1 MKKRTLKE
9 ELERIHSITYGK
21 KVLLEDDLL
30 TKLMQGGDPNAI
42 KPIDDPTKAD
52 YVDNDVA
59 KFLTDLKSIKQPVS
73 QQKLGSMQH
82 QKEVETV
89 QIGLVLLGYELPR
102 FGIDGLFGPE
112 TAEAVRKYKTDNN
125 IVSESTSPY
134 DGGGNVKIE
143 KRVDTDLD
151 TELQS
156 KIDTIASEYGKSFTI
171 TSGYRDPKRNA
182 LAGGASKS
190 QHLNHKAVDITLDD
204 KSIES
209 TLKFVEISSKNG
221 ITGIGVYKPG
231 SVHIDIGPRRYWGRD
246 HSSSTLPSWAKSTIQ
261 AHMSNKIDT
270 DYVSDYDLGTD
281 DISSSSDEPAVESVT
296 PEMAQSMATKLEVK
310 GVTKEQLNQLI
321 DKVTTG
327 GSDIFTDLDLSTEE
341 GYKMYAKIC
350 DIFISSRKPNFLNI
364 TGDMMASS
372 AKRTFEKRN
381 KYVPPEL
388 ALGQLAAEGGI
399 GNSDPNVLPIRTKN
413 PFNVGNT
420 DDGGTVDHS
429 SVQSGID
436 AYYDLIGK
444 DYIGKG
450 RTARDLIYNF
460 VNHDNS
466 RYAGAPNYEKVVGS
480 IAKDV
485 NKIAKSLGT
494 NP

>member
-30 TKLMQGGDPNAI
+30 TKLIQGGDPNAI

-59 KFLTDLKSIKQPVS
+59 KFLTDLRSIKQPVS
-73 QQKLGSMQH
+73 QQKFGSMQH

-112 TAEAVRKYKTDNN
+112 TAEAVRKYKEDNN

-134 DGGGNVKIE
+134 GGGGNVKI
-143 KRVDTDLD
+143 KKGVDTDLD

-156 KIDTIASEYGKSFTI
+156 KIDAIASEYGKSFTI
-171 TSGYRDPKRNA
+171 KSGYRDPKHNKDI
-182 LAGGASKS
+182 GGASKS
-190 QHLNHKAVDITLDD
+190 QHLDHKAVDITLDD
-204 KSIES
+204 ESIES
-209 TLKFVEISSKNG
+209 TLKFIEISSKNG
-221 ITGIGVYKPG
+221 ISGIGVYGPG
-231 SVHIDIGPRRYWGRD
+231 SVHIDIGPRRYWGHD
-246 HSSSTLPSWAKSTIQ
+246 HSSATLPSWAKSTIQ

-270 DYVSDYDLGTD
+270 GYVSNYDQSD
-281 DISSSSDEPAVESVT
+281 DTSSSDEPKIVSVT
-296 PEMAQSMATKLEVK
+296 PEMAQSMASKLELK
-310 GVTKEQLNQLI
+310 GVTKEQLNKLI

-327 GSDIFTDLDLSTEE
+327 GSDIFTDLDLTTEE
-341 GYKMYAKIC
+341 GYDMYSKIC
-350 DIFISSRKPNFLNI
+350 DLFIKTRNSNVLGI

-372 AKRTFEKRN
+372 AKRTFEKYN
-381 KYVPPEL
+381 KYIPPEL
-388 ALGQLAAEGGI
+388 ALGQLAAEGGV
-399 GNSDPNVLPIRTKN
+399 GNSDPNNIAIKTKN
-413 PFNVGNT
+413 PFNVGNM
-420 DDGGTVDHS
+420 DDGSTIDHS

-436 AYYDLIGK
+436 TYYNLIAT

-450 RTARDLIYNF
+450 RTSQDLINNF
-460 VNHDNS
+460 VNHKKL
-466 RYAGAPNYEKVVGS
+466 RYAKSPNYEKVVGS
-480 IAKDV
+480 IARDV
-485 NKIAKSLGT
+485 NKIAKNLGI
-494 NP
+494 NS

>member
-30 TKLMQGGDPNAI
+30 TKLIQGGDSNAI
-42 KPIDDPTKAD
+42 KPMDDPTKAD
-52 YVDNDVA
+52 LVDNDVK
-59 KFLTDLKSIKQPVS
+59 KFFTDLKSINEPVS
-73 QQKLGSMQH
+73 QQKFGSMEY
-82 QKEVETV
+82 QKNVELI
-89 QIGLVLLGYELPR
+89 QIGLILLGYELPR
-102 FGIDGLFGPE
+102 FGVDGLFGPE

-143 KRVDTDLD
+143 KGVDTDLD

-156 KIDTIASEYGKSFTI
+156 KIDAIASEYGKSFTI

-182 LAGGASKS
+182 LARGASKS
-190 QHLNHKAVDITLDD
+190 QHLDHKAVDITLDD

-209 TLKFVEISSKNG
+209 TLKFIEISSKNG
-221 ITGIGVYKPG
+221 ISGIGVYKPG

-246 HSSSTLPSWAKSTIQ
+246 HSSDTLPSWAMLTIQ
-261 AHMSNKIDT
+261 DHMSNKIDT
-270 DYVSDYDLGTD
+270 GYVSDYDPSTD
-281 DISSSSDEPAVESVT
+281 SSSPNEPTTVTVT
-296 PEMAQSMATKLEVK
+296 PEMVQSMVSKLELK

-327 GSDIFTDLDLSTEE
+327 GGDIFTDLDLTTEE
-341 GYKMYAKIC
+341 GYKMYVQIC
-350 DIFISSRKPNFLNI
+350 DTFIKTRKSNLLNI

-372 AKRTFEKRN
+372 AKRAFEKYG

-399 GNSDPNVLPIRTKN
+399 GNSDPTSIAIKTKN
-413 PFNVGNT
+413 PFNVGNI
-420 DDGGTVDHS
+420 DDGSTVDHNS
-429 SVQSGID
+429 TQSGID
-436 AYYDLIGK
+436 TYYNLIAT

-450 RTARDLIYNF
+450 RTAQDLINNF
-460 VNHDNS
+460 VNHEKS
-466 RYAGAPNYEKVVGS
+466 RYAKSPNYEKVVGS
-480 IAKDV
+480 IARDV
-485 NKIAKSLGT
+485 NKIAKNLGI
-494 NP
+494 NS

>member
-21 KVLLEDDLL
+21 KVLLEDDLV
-30 TKLMQGGDPNAI
+30 TKLIQGGDTNAI
-42 KPIDDPTKAD
+42 KPIDNPTKAD

-73 QQKLGSMQH
+73 QQKFGSMQH

-112 TAEAVRKYKTDNN
+112 TAAAVRKYKTDNN

-134 DGGGNVKIE
+134 DGGGNVKID
-143 KRVDTDLD
+143 KDVDTDLD

-156 KIDTIASEYGKSFTI
+156 KIDAIASEYGKSFTI
-171 TSGYRDPKRNA
+171 TSGYRDVKRNA
-182 LAGGASKS
+182 IAHGASKS
-190 QHLNHKAVDITLDD
+190 QHINHKAVDIVLDNATKEDTLRF
-204 KSIES
+204 I
-209 TLKFVEISSKNG
+209 EISSKNG
-221 ITGIGVYKPG
+221 IGGIGVYKPG
-231 SVHIDIGPRRYWGRD
+231 VVHIDIGPRRYWGSD
-246 HSSSTLPSWAKSTIQ
+246 HTSGTLPAWANSTIQ

-270 DYVSDYDLGTD
+270 GYVSNYDPSD
-281 DISSSSDEPAVESVT
+281 DTSSSDESTVESVT
-296 PEMAQSMATKLEVK
+296 PEMAQSMVAKLELK

-327 GSDIFTDLDLSTEE
+327 GSDIFSDLDLTTEE
-341 GYKMYAKIC
+341 GYDMYAKIC
-350 DIFISSRKPNFLNI
+350 DLFIKTRKPNLLNI

-372 AKRTFEKRN
+372 AKRAFEKYN

-399 GNSDPNVLPIRTKN
+399 GNSNPEVLPIKTKN

-420 DDGGTVDHS
+420 DDGGKVDHS

-436 AYYDLIGK
+436 AYYNLIAK

-450 RTARDLIYNF
+450 RTAQDLVYNF
-460 VNHDNS
+460 VNHRNS

-494 NP
+494 NS

>member
-30 TKLMQGGDPNAI
+30 TKLIQGGDTNAI

-59 KFLTDLKSIKQPVS
+59 KFLTDLKSIKEPVS

-112 TAEAVRKYKTDNN
+112 TAEAVRKYKEENK

-134 DGGGNVKIE
+134 DGGGNVKID
-143 KRVDTDLD
+143 KDVDTDLD
-151 TELQS
+151 TTLQS
-156 KIDTIASEYGKSFTI
+156 KIDAIASEYGKSFTI
-171 TSGYRDPKRNA
+171 TSGYRDVKRNA
-182 LAGGASKS
+182 LAHGASKS
-190 QHLNHKAVDITLDD
+190 EHINHKAVDIVLDNATKEDTLRF
-204 KSIES
+204 I
-209 TLKFVEISSKNG
+209 EISSKNG
-221 ITGIGVYKPG
+221 IGGIGVYRPG
-231 SVHIDIGPRRYWGRD
+231 FVHIDIGPRRYWGSD
-246 HSSSTLPSWAKSTIQ
+246 HSSRTLPSWANSTIQ

-270 DYVSDYDLGTD
+270 GYVSNYDPSD
-281 DISSSSDEPAVESVT
+281 DTSPSDESTVESVT
-296 PEMAQSMATKLEVK
+296 PEMAQSMAAKLELK

-327 GSDIFTDLDLSTEE
+327 GSDIFSDLDLTTEE
-341 GYKMYAKIC
+341 GYDMYAKIC
-350 DIFISSRKPNFLNI
+350 DLFIKTRKPNLLNI

-372 AKRTFEKRN
+372 AKRAFEKYN

-399 GNSDPNVLPIRTKN
+399 GNSNPEVLPIKTKN

-420 DDGGTVDHS
+420 DDGGKVDHS

-436 AYYDLIGK
+436 AYYNLIAK

-450 RTARDLIYNF
+450 RTAQDLVYNF
-460 VNHDNS
+460 VNHRNA

-480 IAKDV
+480 IARDV
-485 NKIAKSLGT
+485 NKIAKNLGI
-494 NP
+494 NS

>member
-21 KVLLEDDLL
+21 NVLLEDDLL
-30 TKLMQGGDPNAI
+30 TKLIQGGDPNAI

-52 YVDNDVA
+52 FVDDDVR
-59 KFLTDLKSIKQPVS
+59 KFFTDFKSITEPVS
-73 QQKLGSMQH
+73 QQKFGSMEY
-82 QKEVETV
+82 QKNVELI

-171 TSGYRDPKRNA
+171 TSGFRDPKRNA

-246 HSSSTLPSWAKSTIQ
+246 HSSSTLPSWANSTIQ
-261 AHMSNKIDT
+261 AHMSNKIDAG
-270 DYVSDYDLGTD
+270 YVSDYDPGTD
-281 DISSSSDEPAVESVT
+281 TSSSNQSTIETVT
-296 PEMAQSMATKLEVK
+296 PEMVQSMVDKLEIK
-310 GVTKEQLNQLI
+310 GVTKEQLGKFI

-327 GSDIFTDLDLSTEE
+327 GGDIFTDLDLTTEE
-341 GYKMYAKIC
+341 GYDMYSKIC
-350 DIFISSRKPNFLNI
+350 DTFIKTKKSNLLNI

-372 AKRTFEKRN
+372 AKRAFEKYD

-388 ALGQLAAEGGI
+388 ALGQLAAEGGV
-399 GNSDPNVLPIRTKN
+399 GNSNPNSIAVKTKN
-413 PFNVGNT
+413 PMNVGNM
-420 DDGGTVDHS
+420 DDGSEKNHS

-436 AYYDLIGK
+436 SYYNLIAK

-450 RTARDLIYNF
+450 RTAQDLINNF
-460 VNHDNS
+460 VNHRKS
-466 RYAGAPNYEKVVGS
+466 RYAKSPNYEKVVGS
-480 IAKDV
+480 IARDV
-485 NKIAKSLGT
+485 NKIAKILGI
-494 NP
+494 NS

>member
-30 TKLMQGGDPNAI
+30 TKLVQGGNTNAI

-52 YVDNDVA
+52 LVDNDVK
-59 KFLTDLKSIKQPVS
+59 KFFTDLKSIIEPVS
-73 QQKLGSMQH
+73 QQKLGSMEY
-82 QKEVETV
+82 QKNVELI
-89 QIGLVLLGYELPR
+89 QIGLILLGYELPR
-102 FGIDGLFGPE
+102 HGVDGLFGPE
-112 TAEAVRKYKTDNN
+112 TAEAVRKYKADNN

-143 KRVDTDLD
+143 KGVDTDLD

-156 KIDTIASEYGKSFTI
+156 KIDAIASEYGKSFTI
-171 TSGYRDPKRNA
+171 RSGYRDPKRNKDI
-182 LAGGASKS
+182 GGASKS

-209 TLKFVEISSKNG
+209 TLKFIEISSKNG
-221 ITGIGVYKPG
+221 ISGIGVYGPG

-246 HSSSTLPSWAKSTIQ
+246 HSSGTLPSWANSTIQ

-270 DYVSDYDLGTD
+270 GYVSDYDSTTD
-281 DISSSSDEPAVESVT
+281 SSSSDKSTVETVT
-296 PEMAQSMATKLEVK
+296 PEMVQSMASKLELK

-327 GSDIFTDLDLSTEE
+327 GSDIFTDLDLTTEE
-341 GYKMYAKIC
+341 GYEMYSKIC
-350 DIFISSRKPNFLNI
+350 DTFIKTRKPNFLNI

-372 AKRTFEKRN
+372 AKRAFEKYN

-399 GNSDPNVLPIRTKN
+399 GNSNPEVLPIKTKN

-420 DDGGTVDHS
+420 DDGGKVDHS

-436 AYYDLIGK
+436 AYYNLIAK

-450 RTARDLIYNF
+450 RTAQDLVYNF
-460 VNHDNS
+460 VNHRNA

-480 IAKDV
+480 IARDV
-485 NKIAKSLGT
+485 NKMAKNLGI
-494 NP
+494 NS